1 MLTSQITP
9 SCKNTNLFLLYHNVI
24 ITNFRIRFQLKSPW
38 SRWYFFMIVLN
49 PTHLLSW
56 RKWFHNSHVSNVIS
70 HMSMLSHISISDL
83 ISFLSNFTCIWSTDS
98 GFLLSAD
105 TLRKVRQL
113 EKWNIKKLL
122 RLPYQSFRILSHNS
136 YQSACNYLGNFPSRW
151 SFYLSSSFQQGDGYS
166 NVLASHTSYTIASIN
181 LLQASGSF
189 FFRSKAMRE
198 HKCNQG
204 GRKPVDLF
212 SFLKYFQ
219 VFSGILKYSQDRSC
233 QHKVVNVHNGDN
245 RYNTYRQSAPKK
257 ANCWK
262 VNLGQ
267 S

>member
-1 MLTSQITP
+1 
-9 SCKNTNLFLLYHNVI
+9 
-24 ITNFRIRFQLKSPW
+24 
-38 SRWYFFMIVLN
+38 MIVLN
-49 PTHLLSW
+49 PTHLLPCK
-56 RKWFHNSHVSNVIS
+56 KWFHNSHIFYVVS
-70 HMSMLSHISISDL
+70 HLSMLSHISISDL

-113 EKWNIKKLL
+113 EKWNIKKWL
-122 RLPYQSFRILSHNS
+122 RLPYQSFRILSHCS

-151 SFYLSSSFQQGDGYS
+151 SFYLSASFQQRDGNS
-166 NVLASHTSYTIASIN
+166 NVLASID

-219 VFSGILKYSQDRSC
+219 VFSDILKYSQDRSC